1 MPMEPKNPY
10 AVGLGKLGGLARAK
24 KTTKEQR
31 RIWAR
36 LGGLARAK
44 KHSKTQLAKW
54 ARLGGRP
61 TTSDKEKP

>member
-1 MPMEPKNPY
+1 MDPKNPH
-10 AVGLGKLGGLARAK
+10 AVGLGKLGGLARAM
-24 KTTKEQR
+24 KTTNEQR

-44 KHSKTQLAKW
+44 KHSKTELAKW

-61 TTSDKEKP
+61 TGTDKENP

>member
-1 MPMEPKNPY
+1 MDPKNPH
-10 AVGLGKLGGLARAK
+10 AVGLGKLGGLARTL

-44 KHSKTQLAKW
+44 KHSKTELAKW
-54 ARLGGRP
+54 AQLGGRP

>member
-1 MPMEPKNPY
+1 MEPKNPH

-31 RIWAR
+31 QIWAR

-44 KHSKTQLAKW
+44 KHSKTELAKW

>member
-1 MPMEPKNPY
+1 MEPKNPH
-10 AVGLGKLGGLARAK
+10 AVGLGKLGGLARAE

-44 KHSKTQLAKW
+44 KRSKTELAKW

-61 TTSDKEKP
+61 TSPVQEKP